1 MWSEEPSRGLADAA
15 RRIGRHAMRLAES
28 LDGPPPLAVGRI
40 HTPAPLE
47 AWLTKAQAAAHLG
60 VTTRTINRWQH
71 EGLPHHPVRGV
82 NRYRR
87 SELDAWV
94 EDAEGYRSA

>member
-1 MWSEEPSRGLADAA
+1 MGQLIALHAAASLEP
-15 RRIGRHAMRLAES
+15 
-28 LDGPPPLAVGRI
+28 
-40 HTPAPLE
+40 
-47 AWLTKAQAAAHLG
+47 WLTKAQAAEHLA
-60 VTTRTINRWQH
+60 VATRTINRWQH

-94 EDAEGYRSA
+94 EEQSSDRS